1 MDCIFCKISDGTIE
15 SELLYQDHEIVAFK
29 DLNPQAPQHILIIPR
44 KHIESADELEE
55 EDAHLIGKIFLVAK
69 KLADQLGLD
78 KGYRIVNNCKEDG
91 GQTVDHIHF
100 HLLAG
105 RQMLW
110 PPG

>member
-1 MDCIFCKISDGTIE
+1 MDCIFCKIINKEIPSDFIYE
-15 SELLYQDHEIVAFK
+15 DEKVVVLK
-29 DLNPQAPQHILIIPR
+29 DINPQAPFHLLIIPR
-44 KHIESADELEE
+44 EHIESNDDITEGNS
-55 EDAHLIGKIFLVAK
+55 HLIAHIFSVAK
-69 KLADQLGLD
+69 KMAKENNLD

-100 HLLAG
+100 HLLGG